1 MIKVKDVLEA
11 NISQSRYSIEFLP
24 VIIKSPPSDE
34 VGLLILNSTACP
46 NCYEKEMNG
55 KGYLYEGT

>member
-11 NISQSRYSIEFLP
+11 NISQSRYYIEFLP

-34 VGLLILNSTACP
+34 AGLLILNSAVRP
-46 NCYEKEMNG
+46 NCYENEMNG